1 MKLNGF
7 YGAGSG
13 RLGEA
18 VASNGSN
25 GATIWRK
32 YQPKVN
38 QPNTDDQREVRT
50 KFKVI
55 ASVGTAFK
63 PILRIGM
70 HHGKK
75 YRVSYVNNFI
85 RKNWD
90 KVTSDNPETA
100 QIALDEIMLSN
111 PAAGVVGANYSQ
123 PDFSERDSV
132 SITVTVDE
140 TQIRSMYTDIDSVK
154 VYAAVYQADLNQ
166 CVIGQAAA
174 QAGEVSV
181 VIPRAW
187 SGMRGYVYGILVAH
201 SASLGNLPSE
211 TTCIG
216 SGNLS

>member
-25 GATIWRK
+25 GSTIWRK

-38 QPNTDDQREVRT
+38 QPNTGDQRTVRT

-55 ASVGTAFK
+55 ASVGNAFK
-63 PILRIGM
+63 PIIRVGM

-85 RKNWD
+85 SKNWD
-90 KVTSDNPETA
+90 KVTADNPESA
-100 QIALDEIMLSN
+100 QIALDEIVLSN
-111 PAAGVVGANYSQ
+111 PAAGVNVANYSQ
-123 PDFSERDSV
+123 PDFSVRDTVSV
-132 SITVTVDE
+132 TVTMDE
-140 TQIRSMYTDIDSVK
+140 TQIRAMYPDVDIVK
-154 VYAAVYQADLNQ
+154 VYAAVYQEDLNQ
-166 CVIGQAAA
+166 CVIGQAVA
-174 QAGEVSV
+174 QLGEVSV
-181 VIPRAW
+181 HIPREW
-187 SGMRGYVYGILVAH
+187 SGMSGHVYAIVIAH
-201 SASLGNLPSE
+201 SPSLGNLPSA
-211 TTCIG
+211 TTYVG